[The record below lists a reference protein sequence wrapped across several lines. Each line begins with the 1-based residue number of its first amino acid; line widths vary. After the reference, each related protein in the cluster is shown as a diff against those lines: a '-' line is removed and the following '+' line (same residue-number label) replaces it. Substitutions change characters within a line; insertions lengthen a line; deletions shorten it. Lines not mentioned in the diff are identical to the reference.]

1 MRIYQ
6 GRHNHNEGLTQMLTN
21 TEQRLTAI
29 REWLAQNNIDA
40 LLVPHEDEY
49 LGEYVPAHNERL
61 HWLTGFTGSA
71 GAAVITQD
79 KAAIFVDG
87 RYTVQVTK
95 EVPATLFEY
104 RHLIEEP
111 ALDWILESLPAQ
123 SKVAIDPRMH
133 NANWLNQA
141 QAKLSA
147 KHELA
152 ILENNPIDELWSD
165 RPSPVVSQMILM
177 PTESV
182 GQSSES
188 KRKQIAEI
196 VVKAGADSAIIT
208 ALDSVAWLLNIRG
221 LDVSRLPVLL
231 SHAILHSDASVE
243 FFLDPSRIP
252 AEFDSHVGQGVSVHH
267 PESLQQQVEAL
278 SGKKVLVD
286 PVTSNSWFKLVLQN
300 SGAEVISQADPCLMP
315 KAAKNAVE
323 ISGMKACHIRDGVAM
338 VKFLTWLDAEVAV
351 GNLHNEAVLS
361 DTLEQ
366 FRREDPTLK
375 DLSFDTISAAGSNA
389 AMCHYNHENQPKPG
403 QLEMNTL
410 YLVDSGGQYL
420 DGTTDITRTIAI
432 GQPSKEMIKQFTL
445 ALKGHIGVAR
455 ARFPKGTRGYQID
468 TLARQHLWAE
478 GYDYDHGTGHG
489 VGHFLSVHEGPQS
502 ISKRQIDVP
511 LVEGMVLS
519 NEPGYYR
526 ADAFG
531 IRIENLELVVEIP
544 TNGDFPVLTF
554 ESLTRCPIDQR
565 NINVDMLTRPE
576 LAWLNE
582 YHEKVWNDISPL
594 VEGDVKE
601 WLRSATQPLT
611 HS

>member
-1 MRIYQ
+1 M
-6 GRHNHNEGLTQMLTN
+6 HNDTQSRVN
-21 TEQRLTAI
+21 AI
-29 REWLAQNNIDA
+29 REWLIQHNIDA
-40 LLVPHEDEY
+40 LLIPHEDEY

-71 GAAVITQD
+71 GAAVVTKD

-95 EVPATLFEY
+95 QVPADLFEY

-111 ALDWILESLPAQ
+111 ALDWILNNLVTNASI
-123 SKVAIDPRMH
+123 AIDPRMH
-133 NANWLNQA
+133 SSAWLDMA
-141 QAKLSA
+141 QSKLAGKLDLKTLVS
-147 KHELA
+147 
-152 ILENNPIDELWSD
+152 NPIDELWHD
-165 RPSPVVSQMILM
+165 RPAPVVSDVRLM
-177 PTESV
+177 PTETV

-188 KRKQIAEI
+188 KRAE
-196 VVKAGADSAIIT
+196 VAKLVTQAGADSAVIT
-208 ALDSVAWLLNIRG
+208 ALDSICWLLNVRG

-243 FFLDPSRIP
+243 YFLDPARLP
-252 AEFDSHVGQGVSVHH
+252 ADFDAHVGSGVTVYH
-267 PESLQQQVEAL
+267 PEALQSRLEAMN
-278 SGKKVLVD
+278 GKQVLVD
-286 PVTSNSWFKLVLQN
+286 PAISNAWFKLVLQN
-300 SGAEVISQADPCLMP
+300 AGASIVAAADPCLLP
-315 KAAKNAVE
+315 KAAKNPVE
-323 ISGMKACHIRDGVAM
+323 IAGMKACHIRDGVAM
-338 VKFLTWLDAEVAV
+338 SKFLCWLDAEVAA
-351 GNLHNEAVLS
+351 GHLHDEATLS
-361 DTLEQ
+361 DRLEA
-366 FRREDPTLK
+366 FRKEDPTLK

-389 AMCHYNHENQPKPG
+389 AMCHYNHENQAVPG
-403 QLEMNTL
+403 KLEMNTL

-432 GQPSKEMIKQFTL
+432 GQPSAEMIKQFTL

-489 VGHFLSVHEGPQS
+489 VGHFLSVHEGPAS

-511 LVEGMVLS
+511 LLEGMVLS

-531 IRIENLELVVEIP
+531 IRIENLELVVETP
-544 TNGDFPVLTF
+544 TQGDFSVLSF
-554 ESLTRCPIDQR
+554 ESLTRCPIDKR

-576 LAWLNE
+576 LAWLNA
-582 YHEKVWNDISPL
+582 YHQKVWDEISPL

-601 WLRSATQPLT
+601 WLRQATLPVA

>member
-1 MRIYQ
+1 
-6 GRHNHNEGLTQMLTN
+6 MLST
-21 TEQRLTAI
+21 TKQRVSAI
-29 REWLAQNNIDA
+29 RQWLAQHNIDA

-71 GAAVITQD
+71 GAAVITKD

-95 EVPATLFEY
+95 QVPADLFEY

-111 ALDWILESLPAQ
+111 ALDWIKEHLANGAS
-123 SKVAIDPRMH
+123 VAIDPRMH
-133 NANWLNQA
+133 NSAWLDMA
-141 QAKLSA
+141 QAKLA
-147 KHELA
+147 GALELK
-152 ILENNPIDELWSD
+152 ILDNNPIDELWHD
-165 RPSPVVSQMILM
+165 RPAPVVSDVRLM
-177 PTESV
+177 ATEAV

-188 KRKQIAEI
+188 KRQEIAEL
-196 VVKAGADSAIIT
+196 VKKAGADSAVIT
-208 ALDSVAWLLNIRG
+208 ALDSICWLLNVRG

-231 SHAILHSDASVE
+231 SHAILHSDSSVE
-243 FFLDPSRIP
+243 YFLDPARLP
-252 AEFDSHVGQGVSVHH
+252 AEFDAHVGSGVTVHH
-267 PESLQQQVEAL
+267 PEALQARLETL
-278 SGKKVLVD
+278 TGKNVLVD
-286 PVTSNSWFKLVLQN
+286 PATSNAWFKLVLQN
-300 SGAEVISQADPCLMP
+300 AGASVVSKADPCLMP

-323 ISGMKACHIRDGVAM
+323 IAGMKACHIRDGVAM
-338 VKFLTWLDAEVAV
+338 SKFLSWLDAEVVA
-351 GNLHNEAVLS
+351 GNLHDEA
-361 DTLEQ
+361 TLADKLEA
-366 FRREDPTLK
+366 FRSEDPTLM
-375 DLSFDTISAAGSNA
+375 DLSFDTISAAGGNA
-389 AMCHYNHENQPKPG
+389 AMCHYNHENQPEPG
-403 QLEMNTL
+403 KLELNTL

-432 GQPSKEMIKQFTL
+432 GQPSQEMIKQFTL

-489 VGHFLSVHEGPQS
+489 VGHFLSVHEGPAS
-502 ISKRQIDVP
+502 ISKKQIDVP
-511 LVEGMVLS
+511 LTEGMVLS

-531 IRIENLELVVEIP
+531 IRIENLELVVETP
-544 TNGDFPVLTF
+544 TNGDFPVLSF
-554 ESLTRCPIDQR
+554 ESLTRCPIDKR

-576 LAWLNE
+576 LAWLND
-582 YHEKVWNDISPL
+582 YHQKVWDEISPL

-601 WLRSATQPLT
+601 WLRQATLPVA

>member
-1 MRIYQ
+1 M
-6 GRHNHNEGLTQMLTN
+6 HNDTQSRVN
-21 TEQRLTAI
+21 AI
-29 REWLAQNNIDA
+29 REWLAQHNIDA

-71 GAAVITQD
+71 GAAVITKD

-95 EVPATLFEY
+95 QVPADLFEY

-111 ALDWILESLPAQ
+111 ALDWIKDHLANGAS
-123 SKVAIDPRMH
+123 VAIDPRMH
-133 NANWLNQA
+133 NSAWLDMA
-141 QAKLSA
+141 QAKLA
-147 KHELA
+147 GTLELK
-152 ILENNPIDELWSD
+152 ILDSNPIDELWHD
-165 RPSPVVSQMILM
+165 RPAPVVSDVRLM
-177 PTESV
+177 ATETV

-188 KRKQIAEI
+188 KRQEIAEL
-196 VVKAGADSAIIT
+196 VKKAGADSAVIT
-208 ALDSVAWLLNIRG
+208 ALDSICWLLNVRG

-231 SHAILHSDASVE
+231 SHAILHSDSSVE
-243 FFLDPSRIP
+243 YFLDPARLP
-252 AEFDSHVGQGVSVHH
+252 AEFDAHVGAGVTVHH
-267 PESLQQQVEAL
+267 PEALQARLENL
-278 SGKKVLVD
+278 TGKNVLVD
-286 PVTSNSWFKLVLQN
+286 PATSNAWFKLVLQN
-300 SGAEVISQADPCLMP
+300 AGASVVSKADPCLMP

-323 ISGMKACHIRDGVAM
+323 IAGMKACHIRDGVAM
-338 VKFLTWLDAEVAV
+338 SKFLSWLDAEVVA
-351 GNLHNEAVLS
+351 GNLHDEA
-361 DTLEQ
+361 TLADKLEA
-366 FRREDPTLK
+366 FRSEDPTLM
-375 DLSFDTISAAGSNA
+375 DLSFDTISAAGGNA
-389 AMCHYNHENQPKPG
+389 AMCHYNHENQPEPG
-403 QLEMNTL
+403 KLELNTL

-432 GQPSKEMIKQFTL
+432 GQPSQEMIKQFTL

-489 VGHFLSVHEGPQS
+489 VGHFLSVHEGPAS
-502 ISKRQIDVP
+502 ISKKQIDVP
-511 LVEGMVLS
+511 LTEGMVLS

-531 IRIENLELVVEIP
+531 IRIENLELVVETP
-544 TNGDFPVLTF
+544 TNGDFPVLSF
-554 ESLTRCPIDQR
+554 ESLTRCPIDKR

-576 LAWLNE
+576 LAWLND
-582 YHEKVWNDISPL
+582 YHQKVWDEISPL

-601 WLRSATQPLT
+601 WLRQATLPVA

>member
-1 MRIYQ
+1 
-6 GRHNHNEGLTQMLTN
+6 MLT
-21 TEQRLTAI
+21 TIEQRLSAI
-29 REWLAQNNIDA
+29 RDWLAQHNIDA

-71 GAAVITQD
+71 GVAVITQD

-95 EVPATLFEY
+95 QVPADLFEY

-111 ALDWILESLPAQ
+111 ALDWIKDQLTSGAC
-123 SKVAIDPRMH
+123 VAIDPRMH
-133 NANWLNQA
+133 NSAWLDMA
-141 QAKLSA
+141 QAKLAESL
-147 KHELA
+147 ELKT
-152 ILENNPIDELWSD
+152 LNGNPIDELWLD
-165 RPSPVVSQMILM
+165 RPAPVVSDVRLM
-177 PTESV
+177 ATEAV
-182 GQSSES
+182 GQSSQS
-188 KRKQIAEI
+188 KRQQIADLI
-196 VVKAGADSAIIT
+196 KTTGADSAVIT
-208 ALDSVAWLLNIRG
+208 ALDSVCWLLNVRG

-231 SHAILHSDASVE
+231 SHAILHSDSSVE
-243 FFLDPSRIP
+243 YFLDPARLP
-252 AEFDSHVGQGVSVHH
+252 KGFEAHVGNGVSVHH
-267 PESLQQQVEAL
+267 PEALQARLESL

-286 PVTSNSWFKLVLQN
+286 PATSSAWFKLVLQN
-300 SGAEVISQADPCLMP
+300 TGATVLSAADPCLMP

-323 ISGMKACHIRDGVAM
+323 IAGMKACHIRDGVAM
-338 VKFLTWLDAEVAV
+338 SKFLSWLDAEVAV
-351 GNLHNEAVLS
+351 GNLHDEATLS
-361 DTLEQ
+361 DKLEA
-366 FRREDPTLK
+366 FRSEDPTLM
-375 DLSFDTISAAGSNA
+375 DLSFDTISAAGGNA
-389 AMCHYNHENQPKPG
+389 AMCHYNHENQPEPG
-403 QLEMNTL
+403 KIELNTL

-432 GQPSKEMIKQFTL
+432 GQPSHEMIKQFTL

-489 VGHFLSVHEGPQS
+489 VGHFLSVHEGPAS

-511 LVEGMVLS
+511 LTEGMVLS

-531 IRIENLELVVEIP
+531 IRIENLELVVETP
-544 TNGDFPVLTF
+544 TNGDFPVLSF
-554 ESLTRCPIDQR
+554 ESLTRCPIDKR

-576 LAWLNE
+576 LAWLND
-582 YHEKVWNDISPL
+582 YHQKVWDEISPL
-594 VEGDVKE
+594 VEGEVKE
-601 WLRSATQPLT
+601 WLRQSTLPLT
-611 HS
+611 HG

>member
-1 MRIYQ
+1 M
-6 GRHNHNEGLTQMLTN
+6 HNDTQSRVN
-21 TEQRLTAI
+21 AI
-29 REWLAQNNIDA
+29 REWLAQHNIDA

-71 GAAVITQD
+71 GAAVITKD

-95 EVPATLFEY
+95 QVPADLFEY

-111 ALDWILESLPAQ
+111 ALDWIKDHLANGAS
-123 SKVAIDPRMH
+123 VAIDPRMH
-133 NANWLNQA
+133 NSAWLYMA
-141 QAKLSA
+141 QAKLA
-147 KHELA
+147 GTLELK
-152 ILENNPIDELWSD
+152 ILDSNPIDELWHD
-165 RPSPVVSQMILM
+165 RPAPVVSDVRLM
-177 PTESV
+177 ATETV

-188 KRKQIAEI
+188 KRQEIAEL
-196 VVKAGADSAIIT
+196 VKKAGADSAVIT
-208 ALDSVAWLLNIRG
+208 ALDSICWLLNVRG

-231 SHAILHSDASVE
+231 SHAILHSDSSVE
-243 FFLDPSRIP
+243 YFLDPARLP
-252 AEFDSHVGQGVSVHH
+252 AEFDAHVGAGVTVHH
-267 PESLQQQVEAL
+267 PEALQARLENL
-278 SGKKVLVD
+278 TGKNVLVD
-286 PVTSNSWFKLVLQN
+286 PATSNAWFKLVLQN
-300 SGAEVISQADPCLMP
+300 AGASVVSKADPCLMP

-323 ISGMKACHIRDGVAM
+323 IAGMKACHIRDGVAM
-338 VKFLTWLDAEVAV
+338 SKFLSWLDAEVVA
-351 GNLHNEAVLS
+351 GNLHDEA
-361 DTLEQ
+361 TLADKLEA
-366 FRREDPTLK
+366 FRSEDPTLM
-375 DLSFDTISAAGSNA
+375 DLSFDTISAAGGNA
-389 AMCHYNHENQPKPG
+389 AMCHYNHENQPEPG
-403 QLEMNTL
+403 KLELNTL

-432 GQPSKEMIKQFTL
+432 GQPSQEMIKQFTL

-489 VGHFLSVHEGPQS
+489 VGHFLSVHEGPAS
-502 ISKRQIDVP
+502 ISKKQIDVP
-511 LVEGMVLS
+511 LTEGMVLS

-531 IRIENLELVVEIP
+531 IRIENLELVVETP
-544 TNGDFPVLTF
+544 TNGDFPVLSF
-554 ESLTRCPIDQR
+554 ESLTRCPIDKR

-576 LAWLNE
+576 LAWLND
-582 YHEKVWNDISPL
+582 YHQKVWDEISPL

-601 WLRSATQPLT
+601 WLRQATLPVA

>member
-1 MRIYQ
+1 M
-6 GRHNHNEGLTQMLTN
+6 HNDTQSRVN
-21 TEQRLTAI
+21 AI
-29 REWLAQNNIDA
+29 REWLAQHNIDA

-71 GAAVITQD
+71 GAAVITKD

-95 EVPATLFEY
+95 QVPADLFEY

-111 ALDWILESLPAQ
+111 ALDWIKDHLANGAS
-123 SKVAIDPRMH
+123 VAIDPRMH
-133 NANWLNQA
+133 NSAWLDMA
-141 QAKLSA
+141 QAKLA
-147 KHELA
+147 GTLELK
-152 ILENNPIDELWSD
+152 ILDSNPIDELWHD
-165 RPSPVVSQMILM
+165 RPAPVVSDVRLM
-177 PTESV
+177 ATETV

-188 KRKQIAEI
+188 KRQEIAEL
-196 VVKAGADSAIIT
+196 VKKAGADSAVIT
-208 ALDSVAWLLNIRG
+208 ALDSICWLLNVRG

-231 SHAILHSDASVE
+231 SHAILHSDSSVE
-243 FFLDPSRIP
+243 YFLDPARLP
-252 AEFDSHVGQGVSVHH
+252 AEFDAHVGADVTVHH
-267 PESLQQQVEAL
+267 PEALQARLETL
-278 SGKKVLVD
+278 TGKNVLVD
-286 PVTSNSWFKLVLQN
+286 PATSNAWFKLVLQN
-300 SGAEVISQADPCLMP
+300 AGASVVSKADPCLMP

-323 ISGMKACHIRDGVAM
+323 IAGMKACHIRDGVAM
-338 VKFLTWLDAEVAV
+338 SKFLSWLDTEVAA
-351 GNLHNEAVLS
+351 GNLHDEA
-361 DTLEQ
+361 TLADKLEA
-366 FRREDPTLK
+366 FRSEDPTLM
-375 DLSFDTISAAGSNA
+375 DLSFDTISAAGGNA
-389 AMCHYNHENQPKPG
+389 AMCHYNHENQPEPG
-403 QLEMNTL
+403 KLELNTL

-432 GQPSKEMIKQFTL
+432 GQPSQEMIKQFTL

-489 VGHFLSVHEGPQS
+489 VGHFLSVHEGPAS
-502 ISKRQIDVP
+502 ISKKQIDVP
-511 LVEGMVLS
+511 LTEGMVLS

-531 IRIENLELVVEIP
+531 IRIENLELVVETA
-544 TNGDFPVLTF
+544 TNGDFPVLSF
-554 ESLTRCPIDQR
+554 ESLTHCPIDKR

-576 LAWLNE
+576 LAWLND
-582 YHEKVWNDISPL
+582 YHQKVWDEISPL

-601 WLRSATQPLT
+601 WLRQATLPVA

>member
-1 MRIYQ
+1 
-6 GRHNHNEGLTQMLTN
+6 MLTT

-61 HWLTGFTGSA
+61 LWLTGFTGSA

-95 EVPATLFEY
+95 QVPAELFEY

-111 ALDWILESLPAQ
+111 ALDWITQNLASGSNL
-123 SKVAIDPRMH
+123 AIDPRMH
-133 NANWLNQA
+133 SASWLNAA
-141 QAKLSA
+141 QGKLAGSI
-147 KHELA
+147 ELKVLD
-152 ILENNPIDELWSD
+152 INPIDQIWHD
-165 RPSPVVSQMILM
+165 RPAPMVSDVRLM

-188 KRKQIAEI
+188 KRQEIAKLIKQ
-196 VVKAGADSAIIT
+196 AGADSAVIT
-208 ALDSVAWLLNIRG
+208 ALDSICWLLNVRG

-243 FFLDPSRIP
+243 FFLDPARLP
-252 AEFDSHVGQGVSVHH
+252 AEFEAHVGSGLSVFA
-267 PESLQQQVEAL
+267 PEQLQTRLEAL
-278 SGKKVLVD
+278 TGKNVLVD
-286 PVTSNSWFKLVLQN
+286 PAISNAWFKLVLQN
-300 SGAEVISQADPCLMP
+300 AGATVISSADPCLMP
-315 KAAKNAVE
+315 KAAKNSVE
-323 ISGMKACHIRDGVAM
+323 IAGMKACHIRDGVAM
-338 VKFLTWLDAEVAV
+338 SKFLCWLDSEVA
-351 GNLHNEAVLS
+351 NHRLHDEATLS
-361 DTLEQ
+361 DKLES
-366 FRREDPTLK
+366 FRKQDPTLM

-389 AMCHYNHENQPKPG
+389 AMCHYNHENQPTPG

-432 GQPSKEMIKQFTL
+432 GQPSEEMIKQFTL

-489 VGHFLSVHEGPQS
+489 VGHFLSVHEGPAS

-531 IRIENLELVVEIP
+531 IRIENLELVVEQA
-544 TNGDFPVLTF
+544 TQGDFPVLAF
-554 ESLTRCPIDQR
+554 ESLTRCPIDTR

-576 LAWLNE
+576 LAWLND
-582 YHEKVWNDISPL
+582 YHQKVWDDISPL
-594 VEGDVKE
+594 VEGEVKD
-601 WLRSATQPLT
+601 WLRTATQPLV
-611 HS
+611 HN

>member
-1 MRIYQ
+1 M
-6 GRHNHNEGLTQMLTN
+6 HNDTQSRVN
-21 TEQRLTAI
+21 AI
-29 REWLAQNNIDA
+29 REWLAQHNIDA

-71 GAAVITQD
+71 GAAVITKD

-95 EVPATLFEY
+95 QVPADLFEY

-111 ALDWILESLPAQ
+111 ALDWIKDHLANDAS
-123 SKVAIDPRMH
+123 VAIDPRMH
-133 NANWLNQA
+133 NSAWLDMA
-141 QAKLSA
+141 QAKLA
-147 KHELA
+147 GTLELK
-152 ILENNPIDELWSD
+152 ILDSNPIDELWHD
-165 RPSPVVSQMILM
+165 RPAPVVSDVRLM
-177 PTESV
+177 ATETV

-188 KRKQIAEI
+188 KRQEIAELMK
-196 VVKAGADSAIIT
+196 KAGADSAVIT
-208 ALDSVAWLLNIRG
+208 ALDSICWLLNVRG

-231 SHAILHSDASVE
+231 SHAILHSDSSVE
-243 FFLDPSRIP
+243 YFLDPARLP
-252 AEFDSHVGQGVSVHH
+252 AEFDAHVGAGVTVHH
-267 PESLQQQVEAL
+267 PEALQARLENL
-278 SGKKVLVD
+278 TGKNVLVD
-286 PVTSNSWFKLVLQN
+286 PATSNAWFKLVLQN
-300 SGAEVISQADPCLMP
+300 AGASVVSKADPCLMP

-323 ISGMKACHIRDGVAM
+323 IAGMKACHIRDGVAM
-338 VKFLTWLDAEVAV
+338 SKFLSWLDAEVVA
-351 GNLHNEAVLS
+351 GNLHDEA
-361 DTLEQ
+361 TLADKLEA
-366 FRREDPTLK
+366 FRSEDPTLM
-375 DLSFDTISAAGSNA
+375 DLSFDTISAAGGNA
-389 AMCHYNHENQPKPG
+389 AMCHYNHENQPEPG
-403 QLEMNTL
+403 KLELNTL

-432 GQPSKEMIKQFTL
+432 GQPSQEMIKQFTL

-489 VGHFLSVHEGPQS
+489 VGHFLSVHEGPAS
-502 ISKRQIDVP
+502 ISKKQIDVP
-511 LVEGMVLS
+511 LTEGMVLS

-531 IRIENLELVVEIP
+531 IRIENLELVVETP
-544 TNGDFPVLTF
+544 TNGDFPVLSF
-554 ESLTRCPIDQR
+554 ESLTRCPIDKR

-576 LAWLNE
+576 LAWLND
-582 YHEKVWNDISPL
+582 YHQKVWDEISPL

-601 WLRSATQPLT
+601 WLRQATLPVA